1 MHPMTDCV
9 LAGPPGVVFEGQM
22 DMVPWPGGVVRE
34 TTTCD
39 LQQDTVSRAGA
50 TRWQRQGL
58 RLDASINTEGLC

>member
-22 DMVPWPGGVVRE
+22 DMVPWPGGVVPGTASRE

-39 LQQDTVSRAGA
+39 LQQDMVSRAGA
-50 TRWQRQGL
+50 TRWQQQEL
-58 RLDASINTEGLC
+58 RLNAS